1 MAATNVGVRRRA
13 RFHPLTVSE
22 VRRLTSDSVEVAFA
36 VPDELAEDY
45 DYAPGQYVAL
55 RTTLA
60 SPDGSELRRS
70 YSICQAPVRGEL
82 RVAVKRD
89 VGGLFSSWA
98 NESLQPGMRI
108 DVMSP
113 QGTFTTD
120 LASAEG
126 KHFAAIAAGSGI
138 TPVIALIR
146 AVLGATE
153 HAQFSLVY
161 TNRTSLDVM
170 FLDDLADLKDRHPRR
185 FALHHVL
192 SREER
197 TSELLSGRIDADRL
211 DRILDSLVP
220 PADVDEWFLCGPF
233 DLVELAR
240 TRLAD
245 AGVERRAIHFELFTT
260 DRPDRAAPGSTG
272 APVSPGASD
281 HAATVRF
288 TLDGRTSSVVMPEPA
303 TESVLNAALRVR
315 ADVPFAC
322 AGGVCGTCRARVLV
336 GSVRMSENY
345 ALEPDELDAGYV
357 LTCQSHP
364 TTAALTVDYD
374 A

>member
-1 MAATNVGVRRRA
+1 VGVRRRA
-13 RFHPLTVSE
+13 RFHTLAVSE
-22 VRRLTSDSVEVAFA
+22 VRRLTADSVEVAFA
-36 VPDELAEDY
+36 VPPELDDAY
-45 DYAPGQYVAL
+45 GYSPGQYVAL

-60 SPDGSELRRS
+60 SPDGAELRRS
-70 YSICQAPVRGEL
+70 YSICQAPVPGEL

-89 VGGLFSSWA
+89 VGGLFSSWV
-98 NESLQPGMRI
+98 NDSLVPGMTL

-113 QGTFTTD
+113 QGTFTVD

-138 TPVIALIR
+138 TPVMALMR
-146 AVLGATE
+146 AVLDGTR
-153 HAQFSLVY
+153 HARFSLVY

-170 FLDDLADLKDRHPRR
+170 FLDELADLKDRHPQRV
-185 FALHHVL
+185 ALHHVL

-197 TSELLSGRIDADRL
+197 TSELLSGRIDGERL
-211 DRILDSLVP
+211 DRILESLLP
-220 PADVDEWFLCGPF
+220 PDDIDEWFLCGPF

-245 AGVERRAIHFELFTT
+245 AGVDRHAIRFELFTT

-272 APVSPGASD
+272 APVAPTASS
-281 HAATVRF
+281 HASTVKF

-315 ADVPFAC
+315 PDVPFAC
-322 AGGVCGTCRARVLV
+322 AGGVCGTCRARVLA
-336 GSVRMSENY
+336 GSVRMTENY
-345 ALEPDELDAGYV
+345 ALELDELEAGYV

-364 TTAALTVDYD
+364 TTDALVVDYD